1 MNSTTRIVAAL
12 AAIALLAGC
21 QSSTESTA
29 SEGTTQLAEAGAL
42 PVTVDHAYGST
53 TIETEPQRIV
63 TIGWN
68 SQDSVLA
75 LGKTP
80 VAMESFS
87 GAGLENGIL
96 PWDEELL
103 GDVEPTLL
111 DSTSGVPFEQ
121 ILALEPDVIIAVVSG
136 ITEDDYARLSQ
147 IAPTIPFKETAWATT
162 WQEQLSTIGSVL
174 GQPKRAAELIE
185 ETDDSIADLAA
196 GSPNLNGKTLTFLS
210 GNIDGLTNYCAD
222 DGRVILMSQL
232 GLKQSAGSAELCGDT
247 QGSVTASREQYNELD
262 ADVIV
267 LNDASGQG
275 LPGLMGDKLF
285 ADLPA
290 VKDGRLIQQLGLARV
305 MALASPTSLSVKY
318 AFAELVSKMNGF

>member
-1 MNSTTRIVAAL
+1 MKSTTRIVAAL

-96 PWDEELL
+96 PWDENCWAMSN
-103 GDVEPTLL
+103 PRC
-111 DSTSGVPFEQ
+111 ST
-121 ILALEPDVIIAVVSG
+121 
-136 ITEDDYARLSQ
+136 ARPVCRS
-147 IAPTIPFKETAWATT
+147 
-162 WQEQLSTIGSVL
+162 
-174 GQPKRAAELIE
+174 
-185 ETDDSIADLAA
+185 
-196 GSPNLNGKTLTFLS
+196 
-210 GNIDGLTNYCAD
+210 
-222 DGRVILMSQL
+222 
-232 GLKQSAGSAELCGDT
+232 
-247 QGSVTASREQYNELD
+247 SR
-262 ADVIV
+262 
-267 LNDASGQG
+267 SW
-275 LPGLMGDKLF
+275 
-285 ADLPA
+285 
-290 VKDGRLIQQLGLARV
+290 RWSR
-305 MALASPTSLSVKY
+305 T
-318 AFAELVSKMNGF
+318 

>member
-1 MNSTTRIVAAL
+1 MKSTTRIVAAL

-87 GAGLENGIL
+87 GGAGLENGIL

-196 GSPNLNGKTLTFLS
+196 GSPESERENL
-210 GNIDGLTNYCAD
+210 
-222 DGRVILMSQL
+222 
-232 GLKQSAGSAELCGDT
+232 
-247 QGSVTASREQYNELD
+247 
-262 ADVIV
+262 
-267 LNDASGQG
+267 
-275 LPGLMGDKLF
+275 
-285 ADLPA
+285 DLPLGKHRRA
-290 VKDGRLIQQLGLARV
+290 HQLLR
-305 MALASPTSLSVKY
+305 
-318 AFAELVSKMNGF
+318 